1 MSAGNDLITLRAVS
15 AGYGKVHVV
24 HDVDLQVA
32 ACSHVALIGPNGA
45 GKTTLLRLMAGDLQ
59 AAAGQVEWQGQPLD
73 DLAPRQRAQR
83 IAYVPPTLDLS
94 ASLSVWDFV
103 ALGRTPHAGPWQ
115 RLRDADHRAVAWAI
129 EQMQLSD
136 FAERWVHT
144 LSEGERHRAM
154 IALAL
159 TQEPKILLLDEPTA
173 HLDLRHAWRTMEL
186 VDDLHRECGLTLVQA
201 THDLNIAA
209 AFASR
214 VVLMSKGKIA
224 LQGNPADVL
233 SESLLS
239 DVYEIPIQ
247 VMRTVAGMHILPSRT
262 KSNES

>member
-1 MSAGNDLITLRAVS
+1 MSAAADLMTLAAVD
-15 AGYGKVHVV
+15 AGYGSELVV
-24 HDVDLQVA
+24 QQIDLSVA
-32 ACSHVALIGPNGA
+32 AGSHVALIGPNGA

-59 AAAGQVEWQGQPLD
+59 PKHGQVLWRGQPLGNVSS
-73 DLAPRQRAQR
+73 RERARR

-103 ALGRTPHAGPWQ
+103 ALGRTPHAAAWQ
-115 RLRDADHRAVAWAI
+115 RLRDTDHRAITWAI
-129 EQMQLSD
+129 EQMQLND
-136 FAERWVHT
+136 FVERWVHT

-159 TQEPKILLLDEPTA
+159 AQEPEILLLDEPTA

-214 VVLMSKGKIA
+214 VALMAEGKIV
-224 LQGNPADVL
+224 LQGDPADVF

-239 DVYEIPIQ
+239 DVYRIPIQ
-247 VMRTVAGMHILPSRT
+247 VLRTDVGMHIMPARA
-262 KSNES
+262 KDVRI